1 LLDSNK
7 APFSGR
13 WRVLSRRDVTTIVR
27 AGAHD
32 VCFAGAAWNG
42 EKSRQSHESKRI
54 FGRRGDGLPPARS
67 TVMLPLRGAALT
79 VFAMLAFAGNS
90 IICRLALK
98 EQTIDPASFTAVRL
112 AAGALALALI
122 VRLAHRGA
130 KGRNG
135 GGWSSAL
142 ALFLYAAFFS
152 YAYLSLDAAS
162 GALILFGF
170 VQVTM
175 IGAALMAGDRP
186 AGFEWGGW
194 LLAAAGLTLLLLP
207 GAAAPAPGGAAL
219 MALAGVAWG
228 VYSIRGR
235 REAEP
240 LLATSRNFTRS
251 LLFVAGLAL
260 FAAAAADGTHWS
272 ANGLLLAMLSGALT
286 SGLGYVIW
294 YAALNY
300 LSSMQAALV
309 QLSVPAIAAAGG
321 VLLLAEPL
329 SPRLVVC
336 GTMII
341 GGICVALLRKARRLP
356 A

>member
-1 LLDSNK
+1 MRKTLQRNEIQHVK
-7 APFSGR
+7 R
-13 WRVLSRRDVTTIVR
+13 SRRGGLLPVRSVTVPIR
-27 AGAHD
+27 A
-32 VCFAGAAWNG
+32 
-42 EKSRQSHESKRI
+42 
-54 FGRRGDGLPPARS
+54 
-67 TVMLPLRGAALT
+67 AALT

-98 EQTIDPASFTAVRL
+98 EQTIDPASFTAARL
-112 AAGALALALI
+112 ASGALALALI
-122 VRLAHRGA
+122 VAIAQRGTT
-130 KGRNG
+130 KQRSG
-135 GGWSSAL
+135 GGWFSAL

-175 IGAALMAGDRP
+175 IGAALVAGDRP
-186 AGFEWGGW
+186 GGFEWGGW

-207 GAAAPAPGGAAL
+207 GVEAPSSAGAAL

-235 REAEP
+235 RESEP
-240 LLATSRNFTRS
+240 LLATTRNFTRS
-251 LLFVAGLAL
+251 LLFVAALAA
-260 FAAAAADGTHWS
+260 FAVFAADGTQWS
-272 ANGLLLAMLSGALT
+272 GEGILLAVLSGALT
-286 SGLGYVIW
+286 SGVGYVLW

-300 LSSMQAALV
+300 LTSMQAALV

-321 VLLLAEPL
+321 VLLLTEPL
-329 SPRLVVC
+329 SLRLVVS
-336 GTMII
+336 GAMIL
-341 GGICVALLRKARRLP
+341 GGICLALVRKSRRLP

>member
-1 LLDSNK
+1 M
-7 APFSGR
+7 
-13 WRVLSRRDVTTIVR
+13 VTMR
-27 AGAHD
+27 A
-32 VCFAGAAWNG
+32 
-42 EKSRQSHESKRI
+42 
-54 FGRRGDGLPPARS
+54 
-67 TVMLPLRGAALT
+67 AALT
-79 VFAMLAFAGNS
+79 LFAMLAFAGNS

-98 EQTIDPASFTAVRL
+98 ERAIDPVSFTAVRL
-112 AAGALALALI
+112 ASGALALALI
-122 VRLAHRGA
+122 VWLAHRGA
-130 KGRNG
+130 NDRQA
-135 GGWSSAL
+135 GGWYSAL

-152 YAYLSLDAAS
+152 FAYLSLDAAS

-175 IGAALMAGDRP
+175 IGAALMTGDRP
-186 AGFEWGGW
+186 GGFEWVGW

-207 GAAAPAPGGAAL
+207 GAAAPAPAGAAL

-251 LLFVAGLAL
+251 LLFVAALAA
-260 FAAAAADGTHWS
+260 FAALAPDRTHWS
-272 ANGLLLAMLSGALT
+272 GGGLLLAMLSGALT

-309 QLSVPAIAAAGG
+309 QLSVPALAAAGG

-336 GTMII
+336 GTLII
-341 GGICVALLRKARRLP
+341 GGICVALVRKSRRVP

>member
-1 LLDSNK
+1 MV
-7 APFSGR
+7 PM
-13 WRVLSRRDVTTIVR
+13 R
-27 AGAHD
+27 A
-32 VCFAGAAWNG
+32 
-42 EKSRQSHESKRI
+42 
-54 FGRRGDGLPPARS
+54 
-67 TVMLPLRGAALT
+67 AALT
-79 VFAMLAFAGNS
+79 LLAMLAFAGNS

-98 EQTIDPASFTAVRL
+98 QQAIDPASFTAVRL
-112 AAGALALALI
+112 ASGALVLAVII
-122 VRLAHRGA
+122 VAHRA
-130 KGRNG
+130 RSDRNA
-135 GGWSSAL
+135 GGWFSAL

-152 YAYLSLDAAS
+152 FAYLSLDAAS

-186 AGFEWGGW
+186 GGFEWSGW

-207 GAAAPAPGGAAL
+207 GAQAPAPSGAAL

-235 REAEP
+235 QEAEP

-260 FAAAAADGTHWS
+260 LSLAAGGTAHWS
-272 ANGLLLAMLSGALT
+272 ATGLLLAMLSGALT

-294 YAALNY
+294 YAALNH

-329 SPRLVVC
+329 SPRLVAC
-336 GTMII
+336 GMMII
-341 GGICVALLRKARRLP
+341 GGICVALVRKSRRLP

>member
-1 LLDSNK
+1 MK
-7 APFSGR
+7 
-13 WRVLSRRDVTTIVR
+13 V
-27 AGAHD
+27 
-32 VCFAGAAWNG
+32 
-42 EKSRQSHESKRI
+42 
-54 FGRRGDGLPPARS
+54 
-67 TVMLPLRGAALT
+67 PLRGTALT

-98 EQTIDPASFTAVRL
+98 EEAIDAVSFTALRL
-112 AAGALALALI
+112 ASGALALALI
-122 VRLAHRGA
+122 VRVVHRGTSSHRTR
-130 KGRNG
+130 GS
-135 GGWSSAL
+135 WFSAL

-175 IGAALMAGDRP
+175 IGAALAAGDRP
-186 AGFEWGGW
+186 GSFEWGGW
-194 LLAAAGLTLLLLP
+194 VFAATGLTLLLLP
-207 GAAAPAPGGAAL
+207 GVEAPSAAGAGL
-219 MALAGVAWG
+219 MAFAGIAWG

-235 REAEP
+235 RESEP
-240 LLATSRNFTRS
+240 LLATAGNFTRS
-251 LLFVAGLAL
+251 LLFVAVLAVV
-260 FAAAAADGTHWS
+260 AALAADRTHWS
-272 ANGLLLAMLSGALT
+272 VNGVLLAVLSGALT
-286 SGLGYVIW
+286 SGLGYVLW

-329 SPRLVVC
+329 SLRLVVC

-341 GGICVALLRKARRLP
+341 GGICLALVRKSRRLP